1 MKLSLNI
8 YDENDE
14 KIVRTEETEYQE
26 ISMGVII
33 DIFDVL
39 KLGEEKEMSIW
50 EMNLKLIR
58 CYDHVRKILRKQFP
72 NITDEEWRHV
82 KFSEVASMLFNIV
95 GHTLGEIKAIPTE
108 KK

>member
-1 MKLSLNI
+1 MILSLNI
-8 YDENDE
+8 YDNEE
-14 KIVRTEETEYQE
+14 KEIVRTEEAEYQE

-95 GHTLGEIKAIPTE
+95 GHTLGEIRAIPTE